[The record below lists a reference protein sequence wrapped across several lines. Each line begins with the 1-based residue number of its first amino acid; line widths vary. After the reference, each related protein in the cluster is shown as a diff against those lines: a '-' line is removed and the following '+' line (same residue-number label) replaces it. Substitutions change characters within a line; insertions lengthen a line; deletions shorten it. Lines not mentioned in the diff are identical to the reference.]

1 MTKIKNVI
9 SLLLQKRY
17 RTSFSACG
25 EDAILNYLFK
35 KKCRGYYID
44 IGAFE
49 PVFNSNTYLFYLK
62 GWSGINIDANPAN
75 VYELKKIRP
84 RDINI
89 EAAIS
94 DREEILSYYEVTG
107 SSSMN
112 TFSLD
117 FIKERAITSIKKEI
131 KMKTR
136 RLEDILDIYLP
147 RGQEIDFMT
156 IDVEGFEIKVLRS
169 NNWTK
174 YRAKVI
180 LLESLERMDCGKFD
194 LEIIEY
200 LNQRNYK
207 IITKTLNGI
216 IFVDT
221 SISLTSTNQI
231 AY

>member
-1 MTKIKNVI
+1 
-9 SLLLQKRY
+9 
-17 RTSFSACG
+17 
-25 EDAILNYLFK
+25 
-35 KKCRGYYID
+35 
-44 IGAFE
+44 
-49 PVFNSNTYLFYLK
+49 
-62 GWSGINIDANPAN
+62 
-75 VYELKKIRP
+75 
-84 RDINI
+84 
-89 EAAIS
+89 
-94 DREEILSYYEVTG
+94 
-107 SSSMN
+107 MN